1 MINIQAILQDSVMQS
16 LILSPLMGVIF
27 AALFSGFTP
36 KPMDGQVTTVIRTKK
51 VYRERIIEKRQ
62 SGNDDGLGFFMFL
75 GLIMCFVLWKY
86 AAYYDQVLFGA
97 AVTTL
102 TVMAFACT
110 TIMVSFI
117 KGQYTSIDWWAYTTF
132 PVFVLAVCM
141 FLIGLA
147 KDSFNPELQD
157 IALSTNLYEFYFKK
171 LSDYGRNFM
180 LTHVLGLIVMVVVLL
195 ITTWAQLHY
204 LSLMNL
210 RSGGVL
216 QSFWLWLANLTS
228 ACSGRGWLILCIIL
242 LGLSYIG
249 LSPDLSAS
257 WLTR

>member
-1 MINIQAILQDSVMQS
+1 MINIQAIIQDSVMQS

-36 KPMDGQVTTVIRTKK
+36 KPIDGQGTTVIRTKE
-51 VYRERIIEKRQ
+51 VYRERIIREKQGR
-62 SGNDDGLGFFMFL
+62 SDDELGFFAFIA
-75 GLIMCFVLWKY
+75 LIMCFVLWKY
-86 AAYYDQVLFGA
+86 AAYYNQVLLGVAVA
-97 AVTTL
+97 AL
-102 TVMAFACT
+102 TVIAFACT

-117 KGQYTSIDWWAYTTF
+117 RGQYTSMDWWIYTTF
-132 PVFVLAVCM
+132 PLLVLAVCVY
-141 FLIGLA
+141 LIGLA

-157 IALSTNLYEFYFKK
+157 IALSTNLYEFYFQR

-180 LTHVLGLIVMVVVLL
+180 LTHVLGLLIMVVVLL
-195 ITTWAQLHY
+195 VTTWAQLHY

-210 RSGGVL
+210 RSRGAL
-216 QSFWLWLANLTS
+216 QPFWVWLAHLTR
-228 ACSGRGWLILCIIL
+228 ACSGVKWLVLCVVL